1 MILVHATFVRTVF
14 VAILAVFG
22 LWVWLA
28 VLPTV
33 PVLALTLSWRRGR
46 RAVSIIREGN
56 RNADTGDQEP
66 NHRNQLDDLEP

>member
-1 MILVHATFVRTVF
+1 MILVHATFVRTVL

-33 PVLALTLSWRRGR
+33 PVLALTLSWR
-46 RAVSIIREGN
+46 
-56 RNADTGDQEP
+56 
-66 NHRNQLDDLEP
+66 